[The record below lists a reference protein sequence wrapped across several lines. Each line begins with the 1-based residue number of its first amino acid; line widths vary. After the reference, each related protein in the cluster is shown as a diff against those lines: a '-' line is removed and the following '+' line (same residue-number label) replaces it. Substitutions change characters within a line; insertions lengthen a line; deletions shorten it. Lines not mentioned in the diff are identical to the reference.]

1 MAGVRSG
8 RPNLRKVMSYSDHVR
23 RILETLASGD
33 AEGFLDHLA
42 EDVRWEHH
50 PTGNSAQ
57 ERDVPY
63 MRLRMGREAAA
74 GFLRD
79 IEEDFQMNSVEIRS
93 FLEGD
98 GVGAAL
104 IAYELTVRSTGKR
117 IRDEEIHLYEF
128 DGDGKVTAF
137 RHFLDTAK
145 AIEAHS

>member
-1 MAGVRSG
+1 
-8 RPNLRKVMSYSDHVR
+8 MSNVPT
-23 RILETLASGD
+23 IQKLLEAVSEGD
-33 AEGFLDHLA
+33 VDAFREHLA

-50 PTGNSAQ
+50 PTGNRAQ
-57 ERDVPY
+57 DAGVPY
-63 MRLRMGREAAA
+63 MRLREGREAAA

-79 IEEDFQMNSVEIRS
+79 IADDFEMGSLEVQG

-98 GVGAAL
+98 GRVAVLLG
-104 IAYELTVRSTGKR
+104 YELTVKSTGKR
-117 IRDEEIHLYEF
+117 VRDEEVHLWEL